1 VKNWLEIVPRRHSG
15 KRRSASAGRVGTAPR
30 RPRAHRPRF
39 ARPWRPQ
46 DPGPYATGRPVAG
59 PCPCSLARERR
70 RSRRSPIRADPASKP
85 SLPRPHAELASFLE
99 NFLTR
104 KCWFVYPHAHLKRMT
119 IKRMTINGVK
129 LGARAAR
136 NASTGRTEALREQ
149 SERMP
154 ADVRV
159 HHGRARRVRRWTFPE
174 GRSWRKPAEAER
186 RFPECRL
193 SLRPVARLLKTAAN
207 EAG

>member
-1 VKNWLEIVPRRHSG
+1 
-15 KRRSASAGRVGTAPR
+15 
-30 RPRAHRPRF
+30 
-39 ARPWRPQ
+39 
-46 DPGPYATGRPVAG
+46 
-59 PCPCSLARERR
+59 
-70 RSRRSPIRADPASKP
+70 
-85 SLPRPHAELASFLE
+85 
-99 NFLTR
+99 
-104 KCWFVYPHAHLKRMT
+104 MT

-174 GRSWRKPAEAER
+174 GRSWRKPADPERSERGGRCGRGGKAER

-193 SLRPVARLLKTAAN
+193 SLRSVARLLKTAAN
-207 EAG
+207 GAG